1 MTIVYFVCIGNTCRS
16 PIAAELFNQKLQA
29 YVIRGVRAES
39 FGLSPFHSDSEE
51 VRRLREAAMLRM
63 TGRVNGLK
71 RHRPR
76 GIEEVSFSNGD
87 KIVLLDGGS
96 TDELLTGIKSNSS
109 FKNKKVPV
117 IIMDI
122 EDPFGGGLE
131 DYIDCCIELEKAI
144 EKKLYLL
151 TGGICA

>member
-1 MTIVYFVCIGNTCRS
+1 M
-16 PIAAELFNQKLQA
+16 AAELFNHKIQA
-29 YVIRGVRAES
+29 FGTRGVRAES
-39 FGLSPFHSDSEE
+39 FGLSPFYSDSEE
-51 VRRLREAAMLRM
+51 VRRLREAAVLRM

-71 RHRPR
+71 EHRPR
-76 GIEEVSFSNGD
+76 GLEEVSFSNGD

-96 TDELLTGIKSNSS
+96 IDELLSGIKSNSS

-122 EDPFGGGLE
+122 DDPFGGGLE

-144 EKKLYLL
+144 EKSLHLL
-151 TGGICA
+151 TGGTCA